1 MSEIFDVKF
10 NDESHKDFLTY
21 SEEVLT
27 ERAVPSAEDG
37 LLSSQRKLL
46 WTMSE
51 YLKMDSSSKTKKC
64 QSIVGSTLLTSYFHG
79 DQACYGVLV
88 KMAQPFLM
96 RYPLVDGQGALGT
109 QESNDMVASSRYT
122 EAKPSAYA
130 DLMMENFKKN
140 AVPLKRTYNDEFDE
154 PIVLPA
160 GFPNALCNGKQTI
173 AIGLSHN
180 SLPNNLSEIC
190 DGLIAYMQNEDI
202 TLDEIMRYIPG
213 PDFPCGGV
221 VINSSDIREAFATG
235 KSKVSLKVRG
245 DYTIEGNK
253 IIFTSIPYRT
263 YRNNIKEQMVKN
275 LEELETVIADYAD
288 ESNLGKIKIIF
299 KVKTGVDPQA
309 AVNKLFKL
317 TDLQTT
323 LSYNMNYIV
332 NGTPKLCSIK
342 DLMEAYVQ
350 HQESVLLNVTYFDKD
365 KAEKR
370 IHVLEGIL
378 AAIDKIDDVIQLIKT
393 AANKSDARTKL
404 ISFLGIT
411 ETQANAI
418 LDMKLS
424 RLTKLDKDELTQEL
438 RDKQKFVAECNKIIG
453 SHNLRLEKLIIKI
466 QALKKKYGDAR
477 RTQLL
482 QIEVPKEIKTK
493 EAPPAEP
500 CAISVTID
508 NAVKRSLK
516 QNKSK
521 NVLILNENTDTYDTL
536 SVFTTAGQMYN
547 IPVTAIPEGAA
558 AAKGVS
564 VGMLVEN
571 MQGTPVFY
579 VLKSQLAK
587 MDKLLFAT
595 AQGQVKFVKASE
607 YESSRKGGIIATK
620 LREGDEVVIIAPAA
634 NEDVELITERAMSI
648 HIRNAD
654 IPIQSRTT
662 QGVKGIRLAEG
673 DKVHQA
679 LVIPETNIGLVVVSK
694 DGHAKRVPASEI
706 GAQGRGGK
714 GVSLLPKDDFA
725 GAVFATKE
733 EDKIIVV
740 MTSTTKN
747 EAARAIPIQSRVS
760 GGIQLVK
767 PIGTI
772 IRVVKE

>member
-1 MSEIFDVKF
+1 
-10 NDESHKDFLTY
+10 
-21 SEEVLT
+21 
-27 ERAVPSAEDG
+27 
-37 LLSSQRKLL
+37 
-46 WTMSE
+46 MSE

-122 EAKPSAYA
+122 EAKPSSYA

-154 PIVLPA
+154 PVVLPA

-190 DGLIAYMQNEDI
+190 DGLVAYMQNEDI
-202 TLDEIMRYIPG
+202 TLDEIMYYVPG

-245 DYTIEGNK
+245 DYTVEGNK

-342 DLMEAYVQ
+342 DLMKAYVQ

-370 IHVLEGIL
+370 IHVLKGIL

-404 ISFLGIT
+404 IGFLGIT

-438 RDKQKFVAECNKIIG
+438 KDKQEFVAECNKIID
-453 SHNLRLEKLIIKI
+453 SHSLRLEKLIVKI

-482 QIEVPKEIKTK
+482 QIEIPKETKTK
-493 EAPPAEP
+493 EAPPAES

-508 NAVKRSLK
+508 NAVKRSSK
-516 QNKSK
+516 QSKSK
-521 NVLILNENTDTYDTL
+521 NVLVLNENTDTYDTL

-558 AAKGVS
+558 AAKGVNA
-564 VGMLVEN
+564 GMLIEN
-571 MQGTPVFY
+571 MQGVPVFY

-587 MDKLLFAT
+587 MDKLLFVT

-620 LREGDEVVIIAPAA
+620 LREGDEVATVLPAA
-634 NEDVELITERAMSI
+634 NEDVELITEQAMSI

-654 IPIQSRTT
+654 VPTQSRTT

-694 DGHAKRVPASEI
+694 DGHAKRVPVSEI

-725 GAVFATKE
+725 GAVFATRE
-733 EDKIIVV
+733 EDKITVV
-740 MTSTTKN
+740 MTSTTKS
-747 EAARAIPIQSRVS
+747 EAARAIPVQSRVS

-772 IRVVKE
+772 VKVVKE